1 MKSQKGKNIVIWI
14 LSIVIIILLVI
25 LVLTL
30 TGTIKLKNKDNINN
44 NDNTIND
51 KVNDNNNVPNE
62 PTIEKDWTEYIL
74 SCHILEAKI
83 KRIRYKEFGTDEDQ
97 NETRT
102 IELEQLKEL
111 LSELKN
117 KKLIKMY
124 SLGMGGSADG
134 DYLEIS
140 YEKNDNA
147 YTFYIR
153 KNMITIDEKDKDIV
167 KFFESM
173 NCEVEHAE
181 YKDEEGSFY
190 VYKIKDYDESIYDK
204 YFK

>member
-1 MKSQKGKNIVIWI
+1 MKSEKEKNIAIWI
-14 LSIVIIILLVI
+14 LSIVTMILSVIIILI
-25 LVLTL
+25 L
-30 TGTIKLKNKDNINN
+30 TGTIKLKSNDNINN
-44 NDNTIND
+44 NDNVIND
-51 KVNDNNNVPNE
+51 KNNNNVPAE
-62 PTIEKDWTEYIL
+62 STTEKDWTEYIL
-74 SCHILEAKI
+74 SGHILEAKI
-83 KRIRYKEFGTDEDQ
+83 KRIRHKEFGADEDQ

-111 LSELKN
+111 LSELKS
-117 KKLIKMY
+117 KKLIKKY

-140 YEKNDNA
+140 YEKNNNV

-153 KNMITIDEKDKDIV
+153 KYMITIDEKDKDIV
-167 KFFESM
+167 KLFDSM
-173 NCEVEHAE
+173 NCEVEDTE